1 MKALQQIIGR
11 VAANRAQPFALA
23 TLVQTEGSTYRKP
36 GARLLVEANGTTLG
50 VLSGGCLEEEIGRYG
65 RRVINDGSAVL
76 LSFDTRRL
84 YGCDGRLKIL
94 VERLPAAGQKGNLIT
109 KIGRLLVQR
118 DVCRIR
124 TCFEGGP
131 LGSELLPADILL
143 AERPGVFVETV
154 PLPIR
159 LLLFGTGPEI
169 EPVTQLAGNLGWLVE
184 HFGHPSELGEHFRP
198 DAQTAA
204 LIMNH
209 NFGRDLLALDRLLA
223 FRLRYVGL
231 LGPRKRH
238 AELLSLLGE
247 YRPLDIN
254 ADARNLFAPA
264 GLDIGSEAP
273 EEIALSI
280 TSEIAAVLSGRR
292 GGSLRARKSDI
303 HATNVVAVG
312 GEAA

>member
-1 MKALQQIIGR
+1 MKALQQIIER
-11 VAANRAQPFALA
+11 VAANPAQPFALA

-36 GARLLVEANGTTLG
+36 GARLLVDSDGGTLG

-65 RRVINDGSAVL
+65 RSVINDGSAGL

-94 VERLPAAGQKGNLIT
+94 VEPLPAAAQNGNLIT
-109 KIGRLLVQR
+109 EVGRLLAQR

-124 TCFEGGP
+124 TCFEGEP
-131 LGSELLPADILL
+131 LGSELLSPDILI
-143 AERPGVFVETV
+143 AERPGIFIDTL
-154 PLPIR
+154 PLPVR

-169 EPVTQLAGNLGWLVE
+169 EPLTQLAGNLGWLVE

-198 DAQTAA
+198 DTQTAA

-209 NFGRDLLALDRLLA
+209 NFGRDLLALDRVLPLQ
-223 FRLRYVGL
+223 LRYVGL
-231 LGPRKRH
+231 LGPKKRH
-238 AELLSLLGE
+238 AKLLARLSE
-247 YRPLDIN
+247 YRPLDFESGVEN
-254 ADARNLFAPA
+254 VHAPA

-273 EEIALSI
+273 EEIGLSI
-280 TSEIAAVLSGRR
+280 VSEVAAVLSNRR
-292 GGSLRARKSDI
+292 GGFLRERGRGI
-303 HATNVVAVG
+303 HIATTTAA

>member
-1 MKALQQIIGR
+1 VKALQQIIRR
-11 VAANRAQPFALA
+11 VAENPSRPWALA

-36 GARLLVEANGTTLG
+36 GARLLVDSEGGTLG

-65 RRVINDGSAVL
+65 RRVIKDGSPVL

-94 VERLPAAGQKGNLIT
+94 VEPLPAAAQKGNLIT
-109 KIGRLLVQR
+109 EVGRLLAQR

-124 TCFEGGP
+124 TCYEGRP
-131 LGSELLPADILL
+131 LHSELLPADSLL
-143 AERPGVFVETV
+143 AERAGVFVETV
-154 PLPIR
+154 PLPVR
-159 LLLFGTGPEI
+159 LLLFGTGPEL
-169 EPVTQLAGNLGWLVE
+169 EPLTQLAGNLGWVIE
-184 HFGHPSELGEHFRP
+184 RFDHPSELAEDFHP
-198 DAQTAA
+198 DTQTAA

-209 NFGRDLLALDRLLA
+209 NFGRDLLALDRLRP

-238 AELLSLLGE
+238 AELLARLSE
-247 YRPLDIN
+247 YRALDFN
-254 ADARNLFAPA
+254 AGAKNLFAPA

-280 TSEIAAVLSGRR
+280 TSEIAAVLSDRR
-292 GGSLRARKSDI
+292 GGFLRERENDI
-303 HATNVVAVG
+303 HATNVVAAG
-312 GEAA
+312 GKAA